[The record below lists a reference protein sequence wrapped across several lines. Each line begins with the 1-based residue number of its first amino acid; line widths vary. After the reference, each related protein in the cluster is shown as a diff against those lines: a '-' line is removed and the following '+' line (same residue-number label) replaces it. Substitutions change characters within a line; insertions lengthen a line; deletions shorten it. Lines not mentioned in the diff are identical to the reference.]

1 VRTVKS
7 SRIGKMSWS
16 LALTCAALDTAAS
29 LTLDCL
35 GSRLLEVVDDVLTDA
50 LQFAAGVRST
60 TLATRAPA

>member
-1 VRTVKS
+1 
-7 SRIGKMSWS
+7 
-16 LALTCAALDTAAS
+16 